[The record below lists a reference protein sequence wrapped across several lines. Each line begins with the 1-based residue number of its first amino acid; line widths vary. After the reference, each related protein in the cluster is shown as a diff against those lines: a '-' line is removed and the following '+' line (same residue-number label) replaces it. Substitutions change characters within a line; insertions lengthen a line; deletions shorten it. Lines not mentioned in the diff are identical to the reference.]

1 MIYVALVI
9 LIFCL
14 TIGVPVPVS
23 FMSSCAWLIFFG
35 GANGAGY
42 PATQLLPYGFTQMN
56 SVSLIAIAMFILAGG
71 IMERGRIA
79 EKLIDMVDVFVGHI
93 RGGLGIVA
101 VISCAVFGS
110 ICGAACATLSCI
122 GAIMFPRLKQGGYP
136 MGHACALMANAS
148 LLGLL
153 IPPNATL
160 IIFAWIS
167 GISVLSCFLSTV
179 GPGFVTIALLS
190 AINVWMLRNNKEVFV
205 EVKRTGKERMDMFMK
220 RGRLAIPALVMPFM
234 VLGGIYGGV
243 MTTILEPEAVPL
255 NIKIV
260 LLGDPTL
267 YYTLAETDP
276 DFPELFKVEANFYPQ
291 MDKTPENIAK
301 YARLIASQARK
312 NHLRPLHKSA
322 VARVIEQASRLADDS
337 QKLTAHISSINDLIR
352 EANYCAFAAKSD
364 IIERSHVDQAITAKI
379 KRSDRVQERMT
390 EQIRRGT
397 VLIDTEGEVVG
408 QINGLAVYEFGQ
420 VSFGRPNRITCLA
433 RMGRGDIID
442 IEREVDLGGPLHTKG
457 VLILSSFLAARY
469 SQNAPLSVEASLVF
483 EQSYGEIDGDS
494 ASSTE
499 LYVIMSALSGV
510 PIKQSL
516 AVTGSVNQFGQIQ
529 AIGGVN
535 EKIEGFFDICRLRGL
550 TGDQGVLIPRSNID
564 NLMLRNDV
572 VEACRAGMF
581 NIYPVETIDEGIE
594 ILTGM
599 PAGKVGK
606 NGSYPEN
613 TVNGKVQKRLNEF
626 LAQNLEYQRQC
637 NAPPSKKM

>member
-190 AINVWMLRNNKEVFV
+190 ALNVWMLRNNKEVFV

-220 RGRLAIPALVMPFM
+220 RGRLAIPALVMPVM

-243 MTTILEPEAVPL
+243 MTTTEASALAVFYCIPIGLYVYKGLTWRGLFNIVVESSITTGVIMVMLYSVSMLSRLYILEDLPGRVLHLFYSISTNPIVVMMMINLFLVLMGMLMDDISVVVLTTPILLPIILDLGFNPVHYAAIVGVNTALGCITPPAAPVLYLSGRVGGAPINEIMKPALTFMLLCWVP
-255 NIKIV
+255 
-260 LLGDPTL
+260 
-267 YYTLAETDP
+267 
-276 DFPELFKVEANFYPQ
+276 
-291 MDKTPENIAK
+291 
-301 YARLIASQARK
+301 
-312 NHLRPLHKSA
+312 
-322 VARVIEQASRLADDS
+322 
-337 QKLTAHISSINDLIR
+337 
-352 EANYCAFAAKSD
+352 
-364 IIERSHVDQAITAKI
+364 
-379 KRSDRVQERMT
+379 
-390 EQIRRGT
+390 
-397 VLIDTEGEVVG
+397 VLIVTAYIPKVCLFLPHVV
-408 QINGLAVYEFGQ
+408 L
-420 VSFGRPNRITCLA
+420 
-433 RMGRGDIID
+433 
-442 IEREVDLGGPLHTKG
+442 
-457 VLILSSFLAARY
+457 
-469 SQNAPLSVEASLVF
+469 
-483 EQSYGEIDGDS
+483 
-494 ASSTE
+494 
-499 LYVIMSALSGV
+499 GV
-510 PIKQSL
+510 PW
-516 AVTGSVNQFGQIQ
+516 
-529 AIGGVN
+529 
-535 EKIEGFFDICRLRGL
+535 
-550 TGDQGVLIPRSNID
+550 
-564 NLMLRNDV
+564 
-572 VEACRAGMF
+572 
-581 NIYPVETIDEGIE
+581 
-594 ILTGM
+594 
-599 PAGKVGK
+599 
-606 NGSYPEN
+606 
-613 TVNGKVQKRLNEF
+613 
-626 LAQNLEYQRQC
+626 
-637 NAPPSKKM
+637 